1 VEKNEG
7 KSLAS
12 GAHIIGKQAQII
24 ATFSSVIVHTEEA
37 MSSGKILRKC
47 LGNNRV
53 KITMRTP
60 TGSVGTGGRKVE
72 SLHTDNARNGDT

>member
-37 MSSGKILRKC
+37 ISSRRILCECPSKRRAT
-47 LGNNRV
+47 L
-53 KITMRTP
+53 
-60 TGSVGTGGRKVE
+60 
-72 SLHTDNARNGDT
+72 